1 MNITVK
7 CYATLA
13 PFSPQGGQFCL
24 PKQATVHDLARALA
38 LPEQEIKIIFVNGR
52 SAELPDS
59 LHEGDRIGF
68 FPPVGGG

>member
-1 MNITVK
+1 MKITVK

-13 PFSPQGGQFCL
+13 PFSPQGGVYSL
-24 PKQATVHDLARALA
+24 PERATVHDLALA
-38 LPEQEIKIIFVNGR
+38 LGLPVAEIKIIFVNGR

-59 LHEGDRIGF
+59 LHEGDRVGF